1 MADETQ
7 STFEGAKYGST
18 LKIKAGGAELGD
30 KTKVPRGAGVYFV
43 GTAEVEAVTFA
54 KKGGMSVREHVA
66 KPEALVLVPEDVVN
80 DIIEEQREVETGQP
94 RLLTDEGEVRRAGRL
109 VTRARQLN
117 VLEGN
122 GSVDD
127 VTAAA
132 EFRERVDAHWAT
144 VEAIE
149 ADVDTYEDPE
159 AFYAAL
165 EDELT
170 FLAADLVAAVEWAHR
185 GRHAAVEDKRVA
197 AEMAEMEREQAERD
211 AARAAGEAAAI
222 SSDDVADSEAAKL
235 NVDDDGAVELDPEVV
250 VPDDASSLTDTAAPE
265 PDKRSP
271 QQKRQDR
278 INAEV
283 QAEVDARNAAADYD
297 PFEDAPVDPAL
308 AEPTKMASEQQRVAI
323 SRHLLQA
330 GGNERLAQEWAEWCA
345 GHDVP
350 QEPAKM
356 TFDQARKAL
365 VFLGDAENAEADG

>member
-30 KTKVPRGAGVYFV
+30 KTKVPRGAGVHFV

-109 VTRARQLN
+109 VTRAR
-117 VLEGN
+117 LEGN

-132 EFRERVDAHWAT
+132 EFRERVEAHWAT

-149 ADVDTYEDPE
+149 ADVDTYDDPE

-235 NVDDDGAVELDPEVV
+235 NVDDDGAVQLDPEVV
-250 VPDDASSLTDTAAPE
+250 VPEAPE
-265 PDKRSP
+265 P
-271 QQKRQDR
+271 
-278 INAEV
+278 
-283 QAEVDARNAAADYD
+283 EVDDRTADASYD
-297 PFEDAPVDPAL
+297 PFEDAPEDEDGYVDPAL
-308 AEPTKMASEQQRVAI
+308 AEPAKMATEQQRVAI
-323 SRHLLQA
+323 SRHLMQA
-330 GGNERLAQEWAEWCA
+330 GGNENLAREWAEWCA

-365 VFLGDAENAEADG
+365 VFLGDADNAEAGG